1 MALDGRLYALGG
13 LKTDMT
19 TYAPLVE
26 EYQPAADVWTL
37 VAVPPHLNQDRGF
50 FACAAWE
57 R

>member
-26 EYQPAADVWTL
+26 LYQPAADVWTL